1 MRATQSE
8 DPAES
13 LRLHLEQQAAADE
26 ATQDL
31 ARFVAAHA
39 DLTELPAAQ
48 PTRSTP

>member
-13 LRLHLEQQAAADE
+13 LRLTLEQKAAADE

-31 ARFVAAHA
+31 ARLIAERA
-39 DLTELPAAQ
+39 DLTELPPAQ